1 MIEMGF
7 GDLELAWMQVAAL
20 YVHDARGRLLRVNEP
35 DPEHEAPR
43 FFLARTVEG
52 NLWRTRHDL
61 PSDRAAELERLA
73 ADEPVV
79 VDPREPPRHAVAYA
93 ALLEQHAPLGDRYA
107 GPAYSLPELVP
118 PTGAVTITRAN
129 AALLQTHFPY
139 TLSRLAELAPV
150 VAVVADGV
158 AVATCS
164 SVRITAQ
171 VAEAGVHTV
180 EGYRGRGYAT
190 ETVRGWAAAIRATG
204 RLPLYS
210 TWWAN
215 ASSLAV
221 AKKLRAVWY
230 AAEFSLG

>member
-1 MIEMGF
+1 M
-7 GDLELAWMQVAAL
+7 
-20 YVHDARGRLLRVNEP
+20 NEP
-35 DPEHEAPR
+35 DPEHDAPR

-61 PSDRAAELERLA
+61 PDDLGAGLERLA
-73 ADEPVV
+73 VDEPVA
-79 VDPREPPRHAVAYA
+79 VDPREPPRHAAAYA
-93 ALLEQHAPLGDRYA
+93 ALLEQHAQLGDCYA
-107 GPAYSLPELVP
+107 GPAYSLPELAP
-118 PTGAVTITRAN
+118 QAGAVTITRAN
-129 AALLQTHFPY
+129 AALLQAHFPY
-139 TLSRLAELAPV
+139 TLSRLAALAPV

-180 EGYRGRGYAT
+180 EGYRGRGYGA
-190 ETVRGWAAAIRATG
+190 EVVRGWAAAIRATG

-215 ASSLAV
+215 APSLAV
-221 AKKLRAVWY
+221 AKKLGAIQY